1 MDDRRPRGLTL
12 PELLVTLALVG
23 VLVSAA
29 VPALQQQIRDA
40 RLRGAARAAADALHA
55 TRAEAIR
62 RNRPLALAVC
72 RSGPTAWCLSPC
84 AADACDCGGGCAPAG
99 AGDVPAVDAADY
111 PGTELAAVRFGPGGA
126 ARFSPLRGLARA
138 GHLLFR
144 APGGRSLAV
153 VVSPLGRVRLCS
165 DDFPG
170 YPPC

>member
-40 RLRGAARAAADALHA
+40 RLRGAAQAAADALHA

-72 RSGPTAWCLSPC
+72 GSGPAAWCLSPC
-84 AADACDCGGGCAPAG
+84 AADACDCGGGCASAG
-99 AGDVPAVDAADY
+99 AVVPAVDAADY
-111 PGTELAAVRFGPGGA
+111 PGTELAEVRFGRSRA

-144 APGGRSLAV
+144 SPGGRSLAV